1 MGDGFVLILA
11 KLGGDIGI
19 LYIFVAKYK
28 NLA

>member
-28 NLA
+28 FF

>member
-11 KLGGDIGI
+11 KLGRDIGI

-28 NLA
+28 FF